1 MSRGYVKWKHEKI
14 WYVIE
19 SPNKQYIV
27 RTSIYVKH
35 DLRYDERTI
44 NEEPLTWHEA
54 EVFRK
59 LLTGVQS

>member
-1 MSRGYVKWKHEKI
+1 MSRGYVKWRHEKI

-19 SPNKQYIV
+19 SPNKRYSV

-35 DLRYDERTI
+35 DLGYDERTI